1 MIRLFKSFCREET
14 GAVTV
19 DWVVLTAGAVGLA
32 IASYTMIGGQTVGLL
47 DDTVN
52 AVDAE
57 RDVILR
63 GAGD

>member
-47 DDTVN
+47 NDTVD